1 MYKCRICGK
10 EHENKRWGVPHEDLC
25 SNDCFTQNFWLEIID
40 EAKKDKY
47 MHPVIDGKCY
57 CVCDED
63 SKSSFRGFDGALFYI
78 TFNDGHMIA
87 TTNLWS
93 NGPVDSRFKDRLPNN
108 AHRSTIDEI
117 KKNPRIRALWAAM
130 KLLSTPWSSKYGNFE
145 HPTIRD
151 IAEELGVSKSAIGV
165 DLKERV
171 PKFWPKYAR
180 QVQGQLT
187 AAYNEK
193 HIRGGK
199 ATARRY
205 QDEQS

>member
-47 MHPVIDGKCY
+47 LHPVMDGTCY
-57 CVCDED
+57 CICDEN

-108 AHRSTIDEI
+108 AHRSTIEEI

-199 ATARRY
+199 VTARRY
-205 QDEQS
+205 QDE

>member
-1 MYKCRICGK
+1 MRTCKICGK
-10 EHENKRWGVPHEDLC
+10 QFEGTHWLPPHEDIC
-25 SNDCFTQNFWLEIID
+25 SSDCFNRNFWLEIID
-40 EAKKDKY
+40 EAKKNKY
-47 MHPVIDGKCY
+47 MHPVIDGTCY

-63 SKSSFRGFDGALFYI
+63 SISGFRGFDGALFYI

-93 NGPVDSRFKDRLPNN
+93 NGPVDSRFTDRLPNN

-151 IAEELGVSKSAIGV
+151 IAKELGVSKSAIGI

-199 ATARRY
+199 VTARRY
-205 QDEQS
+205 QDE

>member
-1 MYKCRICGK
+1 MRTCKICGK
-10 EHENKRWGVPHEDLC
+10 QFEGTRWLPPHEDIC
-25 SNDCFTQNFWLEIID
+25 SSDCFAQKFWLEIIA
-40 EAKKDKY
+40 EASKDKY
-47 MHPVIDGKCY
+47 MHPVIDGTCY

-63 SKSSFRGFDGALFYI
+63 SISGFRGFDGALFYI

-93 NGPVDSRFKDRLPNN
+93 NGPVDSRFTDRLPNN

-151 IAEELGVSKSAIGV
+151 IAKELGVSKSAIGI

-199 ATARRY
+199 VTARRY
-205 QDEQS
+205 QDE

>member
-1 MYKCRICGK
+1 MRTCKICGK
-10 EHENKRWGVPHEDLC
+10 QFEGTRWLPPHEDIC
-25 SNDCFTQNFWLEIID
+25 NSDCFTQNFWLEIID

-47 MHPVIDGKCY
+47 LHPVMDGTCY
-57 CVCDED
+57 CICDEN
-63 SKSSFRGFDGALFYI
+63 SKSSFRGFGGALFYI
-78 TFNDGHMIA
+78 TFNDGHMVA

-93 NGPVDSRFKDRLPNN
+93 NGSVDSRFKDQLPDN
-108 AHRSTIDEI
+108 AHHSTIEEI

-151 IAEELGVSKSAIGV
+151 IAKELGVSKSAIGI

-199 ATARRY
+199 VTARRY
-205 QDEQS
+205 QDE

>member
-1 MYKCRICGK
+1 MRTCKICGK
-10 EHENKRWGVPHEDLC
+10 QFEGTHWLPPHEDIC
-25 SNDCFTQNFWLEIID
+25 SSDCFNRNFWLEIID
-40 EAKKDKY
+40 EAKKNKY
-47 MHPVIDGKCY
+47 MHPIIDGTCY

-63 SKSSFRGFDGALFYI
+63 SISGFRGFDGALFYI

-93 NGPVDSRFKDRLPNN
+93 NGPVDSRFTDRLPNN

-151 IAEELGVSKSAIGV
+151 IAKELGVSKSAIGI

-199 ATARRY
+199 VTARRY
-205 QDEQS
+205 QDE

>member
-47 MHPVIDGKCY
+47 LHPVMDGTCY
-57 CVCDED
+57 CICDEN
-63 SKSSFRGFDGALFYI
+63 SKSSFRGFGGAPFYI
-78 TFNDGHMIA
+78 TFNDGHMVA

-93 NGPVDSRFKDRLPNN
+93 NGPVDSRFTDRLPNN

-151 IAEELGVSKSAIGV
+151 IAKELGVSKSAIGI

-199 ATARRY
+199 VTARRY
-205 QDEQS
+205 QDE